1 MSIRST
7 DQAPAAALSRG
18 RAEGFA
24 ISALALGALSFIQL
38 LGTEKALL
46 AIVLAILAL
55 RAAPSPRARIHSRI
69 AIGLGL
75 LYLAITLTALILF
88 RDRFAELIRLL
99 QSLG

>member
-1 MSIRST
+1 MSIPPT
-7 DQAPAAALSRG
+7 DQARDAHSRG

-24 ISALALGALSFIQL
+24 ISALSLGALSFIQL

-46 AIVLAILAL
+46 AIVLAVLAM
-55 RAAPSPRARIHSRI
+55 RAAPYPHSRTHSRI
-69 AIGLGL
+69 AIGLGV
-75 LYLAITLTALILF
+75 LYLVITLTALILF